1 MVEGIIY
8 QNEYLQTQMEL
19 FIRIPREQND
29 LCSAL
34 NDVFAKSIVTDH

>member
-1 MVEGIIY
+1 MMEGIIY

-19 FIRIPREQND
+19 FIRIPRKQND

-34 NDVFAKSIVTDH
+34 NDVFSRLIDH